1 MAQPDIAGLLTG
13 IGSAPIDPMQGAS
26 IRDREIALQQQGL
39 AGLRQGIGALTGG
52 RVDARN
58 PAEKAKAALAGL
70 DPSKKEDQDKIIEI
84 ISRVAPER
92 VPALKAQFA
101 QRGLKVGRTAD
112 FATFITAKYGEQY
125 GKLAR
130 EGVLTPENMDD
141 FITDLQLAD
150 NQKGSTYTAKD
161 SQGNDYTM
169 IVGYNKRTGRAEN
182 SYSPV
187 SPNAPAIPVGK
198 VEITG
203 GEFAQTAG
211 ERAALEVQTAGQK
224 EQETTYQEKRV
235 EMVAMLPELK
245 AKHRNL
251 TSAEALLDSV
261 PTGGPV
267 NLVGTGLEK
276 FFGETSQDKAELEL
290 SFGLEMLKSLKPFF
304 GGIISDSEAARLDNI
319 YASLKKGSAA
329 NKGIL
334 KVLKRELDDA
344 MAKAAMY
351 QRAKTFK
358 DFDTT
363 MGIMFTEEKD
373 KEDVGTEVKRIDF
386 LDLK

>member
-39 AGLRQGIGALTGG
+39 AGLRQGIGSLTGG

-58 PAEKAKAALAGL
+58 PAEKAKEALAGL

-84 ISRVAPER
+84 VSRIAPER

-101 QRGLKVGRTAD
+101 QRGLTVGRTED
-112 FATFITAKYGEQY
+112 FAAFITSKYGEQY

-141 FITDLQLAD
+141 FITDLQAAD
-150 NQKGSTYTAKD
+150 NQKGSTYTVKD

-211 ERAALEVQTAGQK
+211 ERAALEVQTTGQK
-224 EQETTYQEKRV
+224 EQETRYQEKRV
-235 EMVAMLPELK
+235 EMVAMLCL
-245 AKHRNL
+245 
-251 TSAEALLDSV
+251 
-261 PTGGPV
+261 
-267 NLVGTGLEK
+267 
-276 FFGETSQDKAELEL
+276 
-290 SFGLEMLKSLKPFF
+290 
-304 GGIISDSEAARLDNI
+304 
-319 YASLKKGSAA
+319 
-329 NKGIL
+329 
-334 KVLKRELDDA
+334 
-344 MAKAAMY
+344 
-351 QRAKTFK
+351 
-358 DFDTT
+358 
-363 MGIMFTEEKD
+363 
-373 KEDVGTEVKRIDF
+373 
-386 LDLK
+386 